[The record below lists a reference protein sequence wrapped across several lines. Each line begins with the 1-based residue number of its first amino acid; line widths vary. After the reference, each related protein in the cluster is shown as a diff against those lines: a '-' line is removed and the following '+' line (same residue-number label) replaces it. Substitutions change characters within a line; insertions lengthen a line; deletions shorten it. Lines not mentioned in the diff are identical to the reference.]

1 MTIYYMVNKLAVY
14 LHNEMNEPVIY
25 VPKQVNFSN
34 VILHEKASCKKVYRI
49 YYFYANLIAY
59 KAIV

>member
-1 MTIYYMVNKLAVY
+1 MVNKLAVY

-49 YYFYANLIAY
+49 YYFYANLVAY